1 MHALTGSQALRI
13 NPGLLIVLVVAAL
26 ANLALMVGALVSVVS
41 RPDAGVRF
49 GRKWIWIV
57 LIVLVNWIG
66 PLAWFALG
74 RTDVPLPDRPGGDDA
89 PAAER
94 AARAVELLYGPRERR

>member
-1 MHALTGSQALRI
+1 
-13 NPGLLIVLVVAAL
+13 LLAVLVVLAL
-26 ANLALMVGALVSVVS
+26 ANIALMVGALVSVVS

-49 GRKWIWIV
+49 GRKWLWIV

-74 RTDVPLPDRPGGDDA
+74 RVDVPLPHDPGADDA

-94 AARAVELLYGPRERR
+94 AARAVELLYGPREQR

>member
-1 MHALTGSQALRI
+1 M
-13 NPGLLIVLVVAAL
+13 LVVLAL

-74 RTDVPLPDRPGGDDA
+74 RVDVPLPHDPGGRADA
-89 PAAER
+89 RPRRRARCER
-94 AARAVELLYGPRERR
+94 APSTLL

>member
-1 MHALTGSQALRI
+1 M
-13 NPGLLIVLVVAAL
+13 VLAL

-49 GRKWIWIV
+49 GRKWLWIV

-74 RTDVPLPDRPGGDDA
+74 RIDVPLPHDPSADDA
-89 PAAER
+89 PAVER
-94 AARAVELLYGPRERR
+94 AARAVELLYGPREQR